1 MDKREAFFKTLQ
13 ALATGA
19 EARYALR
26 EAPEKPR
33 RDPLWGA
40 IDTPG
45 NPA

>member
-1 MDKREAFFKTLQ
+1 MDKRHGFFKTLQ
-13 ALATGA
+13 ALATGF

-26 EAPEKPR
+26 EDPEKPR
-33 RDPLWGA
+33 RDPLGGA